1 MGGRL
6 KRDERF
12 ERIIDELRAS
22 ATVRIS
28 RLADEFGVSN
38 ETVRRD
44 IDELSRRGLVDRTY
58 GGAAVRPMAREPAVN
73 ERYRALVE
81 ERARIGACA
90 ADLVEP
96 GDVLMIDSGATTT
109 HFAQRLAVI
118 GKNLTVLT
126 NGIGVAL
133 ALGQNPKLRV
143 ILCPGDYSPREG
155 GTFGPETTALL
166 RRYHANK
173 AAIGASGLTIDGP
186 VDMDSRAS
194 WVKRAMIER
203 SERRILLVDKAK
215 FDVRSLEV
223 VCPLADLDDVVTDA
237 APGPVLGEALDA
249 AGVRLRIA
257 DSVSR

>member
-1 MGGRL
+1 MGERL
-6 KRDERF
+6 KRSERF

-28 RLADEFGVSN
+28 RLADEFGVST

-58 GGAAVRPMAREPAVN
+58 GGAAVRPMGREAAVN
-73 ERYRALVE
+73 ERYQTLVD
-81 ERARIGACA
+81 ERSRIGACA
-90 ADLVEP
+90 AGLVEP
-96 GDVLMIDSGATTT
+96 GDVLMIDSGSTTT
-109 HFAQRLAVI
+109 HFAQRLAAI

-126 NGIGVAL
+126 NCIGVAV

-143 ILCPGDYSPREG
+143 ILCPGDYNPREG

-166 RRYHANK
+166 RRFHADK
-173 AAIGASGLTIDGP
+173 AVVGASGLTVDGP
-186 VDMDSRAS
+186 VDVDSRAS

-203 SERRILLVDKAK
+203 SERRLLLIDKAK
-215 FDVRSLEV
+215 FEARSLEV

-237 APGPVLGEALDA
+237 KPSPPLSKALAA
-249 AGVRLRIA
+249 AGVRLHVA
-257 DSVSR
+257 